1 MNIQELLESL
11 SPEDRQIVLDQ
22 FINSLHGGDSNKP
35 IVIRKTLKLSTLSS
49 EEEMKKQVSNTFN
62 IPMDQ
67 LNRFNFLEGIEKIN
81 SNFRE
86 VEELTAPYKQ
96 HLTALRSKTDKFE
109 ELIDIGKFLI
119 SLNTPCS
126 IHIPEKPLPYPD
138 FIINRAN
145 KRIGIE
151 HTRILNTG
159 SQIFIKNIRQI
170 LKSAEQILRSIDSNL
185 NQVVNLG
192 FNYQVGV
199 INKKSLSDSTL
210 TKAEKDSLAHLV
222 SSFVYAHLESK
233 NATKPDFI
241 DQIQFSTDSVHPLSI
256 NLIENYIGKTEF
268 ESLLSERLLSKEGKH
283 AAYSTICGFDE
294 LWLVIILNGVTV
306 ASSYMIDSSA
316 LENSIESNFNRIFLF
331 DTFSSDVT
339 VIFDSTN
346 KF

>member
-145 KRIGIE
+145 ENWNRAYENLKYGF
-151 HTRILNTG
+151 
-159 SQIFIKNIRQI
+159 SNIYKKYQTDFKISRTNLKKYR
-170 LKSAEQILRSIDSNL
+170 LKS
-185 NQVVNLG
+185 
-192 FNYQVGV
+192 
-199 INKKSLSDSTL
+199 
-210 TKAEKDSLAHLV
+210 
-222 SSFVYAHLESK
+222 
-233 NATKPDFI
+233 
-241 DQIQFSTDSVHPLSI
+241 
-256 NLIENYIGKTEF
+256 
-268 ESLLSERLLSKEGKH
+268 
-283 AAYSTICGFDE
+283 
-294 LWLVIILNGVTV
+294 
-306 ASSYMIDSSA
+306 
-316 LENSIESNFNRIFLF
+316 
-331 DTFSSDVT
+331 
-339 VIFDSTN
+339 
-346 KF
+346 